1 MELLVL
7 ITKKTSSKRFSFLAK
22 CCHGDILPIFFLFN
36 TVYKRKHCQ
45 QLFIWWQWNCRLRIT
60 LIAWEKEFFELYHKF
75 DGSIFHSEKSY
86 LYQKVFTQSSM
97 WMVHRKYP
105 FFLPFGFLYL
115 KVVAYFGAAYGFGL
129 FHLFS
134 VAPIVISCQ
143 TCSYN
148 RLCTELFKWGLWGWR
163 RARTGTGSLSKAV
176 QYWIIPYC
184 SWTPKGKSVIH
195 FVSVR

>member
-1 MELLVL
+1 MPEKKNSLNYITNLMEAFSIL
-7 ITKKTSSKRFSFLAK
+7 KKIIYIKK
-22 CCHGDILPIFFLFN
+22 YLPRAQCEWYIWNIYFFA
-36 TVYKRKHCQ
+36 
-45 QLFIWWQWNCRLRIT
+45 IWV
-60 LIAWEKEFFELYHKF
+60 FVF
-75 DGSIFHSEKSY
+75 KSN
-86 LYQKVFTQSSM
+86 
-97 WMVHRKYP
+97 
-105 FFLPFGFLYL
+105 
-115 KVVAYFGAAYGFGL
+115 AYFGAAYGFGL

-184 SWTPKGKSVIH
+184 SWTSKGKSVIH

>member
-1 MELLVL
+1 MPEKKNSLNYITNLMEAFSIL
-7 ITKKTSSKRFSFLAK
+7 KKIIYIKK
-22 CCHGDILPIFFLFN
+22 YLPRAQCQWYIWNIHFFAIWVFIF
-36 TVYKRKHCQ
+36 
-45 QLFIWWQWNCRLRIT
+45 
-60 LIAWEKEFFELYHKF
+60 
-75 DGSIFHSEKSY
+75 
-86 LYQKVFTQSSM
+86 
-97 WMVHRKYP
+97 
-105 FFLPFGFLYL
+105 
-115 KVVAYFGAAYGFGL
+115 KVVTYFGAAYGFGL

-148 RLCTELFKWGLWGWR
+148 RFCTELFKWGLWGWR